1 MKTANKIFLLLISL
15 VACIGLDQA
24 TKVLATA
31 TLKGHAPQSF
41 LANTLR
47 LEYAENPGAFLGMGG
62 GLPDWERWALLTV
75 ASSVVLGLLL
85 AFVCLRKDLR
95 MADVAGYA
103 LILAGGVSNM
113 IDRIIAG
120 VVVDFL
126 NMGVGNLRTGI
137 FNVADMAIMA
147 GLFVVVGSHLVQRKV
162 GAAAPAGDAE
172 TKPEAKG
179 SGDAVA

>member
-1 MKTANKIFLLLISL
+1 MKTANKLFLLLSALI
-15 VACIGLDQA
+15 ACVGLDQA

-31 TLKGHAPQSF
+31 TLKGKAAHSF
-41 LANTLR
+41 LGNTFR

-62 GLPDWERWALLTV
+62 TLPEWERWALLTV
-75 ASSVVLGLLL
+75 ASSVVLALLL

-95 MADVAGYA
+95 VADVAGYA

-113 IDRIIAG
+113 IDRIMVG

-126 NMGVGNLRTGI
+126 NMGVGTLRTGI

-147 GLFVVVGSHLVQRKV
+147 GLFVVVGAHIGQRPPE
-162 GAAAPAGDAE
+162 AAPVE
-172 TKPEAKG
+172 TRDPKPETP
-179 SGDAVA
+179 DAVA